1 MAANTFELFQKAVLA
16 SRDVEVSQ
24 LIERDPELK
33 ARINDPAF
41 AFDSPAIVAAAG
53 QGKLPVIDAL
63 LRAGADI
70 NARSSWW
77 AGGFGVLDCASPE
90 LAGELIKR
98 GAVVDVHAAA
108 RLGMLEKLRELV
120 SANPDLVHAR
130 GGDGQ
135 TPLHFAAN
143 IETAAYLLDHG
154 ADVNARDIDHESTAA
169 QYEVRDRQEVA
180 RYLIERGLKTDIL
193 MAAAIGDAG
202 LVRKHLDED
211 PESIRTSVSDEFFP
225 MRDPRAGGTIY
236 IWTLGKFKSA
246 HQIAREF
253 GHKEIVQLLMDRSAA
268 SPEVMLINACWL
280 GDEAT
285 ARTLTAAHPNLAGS
299 LPPADRRQITNAAEM
314 NNTEAVRLMFECG
327 WPVDGDHGTTPL
339 HFAAWHGNAEMV
351 RLILRRH
358 PPLEKKDPAYNAT
371 PLGWAIHG
379 SENGWHRNTGNYG
392 ATVEALLEAGAKAPG
407 QIAGSAAVRTA
418 LATANL
424 RRQSP

>member
-1 MAANTFELFQKAVLA
+1 MAEDAFELFRKAVQEG
-16 SRDVEVSQ
+16 RDVELRQ
-24 LIERDPELK
+24 LIERNPGLK
-33 ARINDPAF
+33 ARINEPVF

-53 QGKLPVIDAL
+53 SGKLPVIDAL
-63 LRAGADI
+63 LGAGADI
-70 NARSSWW
+70 NARSQWW
-77 AGGFGVLDCASPE
+77 AGGFGVLDCANAE
-90 LAGELIKR
+90 LSRELIKR

-108 RLGMLEKLRELV
+108 RLGMLEKLRQLV
-120 SANPDLVHAR
+120 SANPGLVHAR

-143 IETAAYLLDHG
+143 MEIAAYLLDHG
-154 ADVNARDIDHESTAA
+154 ADINARDIDHESTAA
-169 QYEVRDRQEVA
+169 QYQVRDRPEVA
-180 RYLIERGLKTDIL
+180 RYLIQRGSKTDIL

-225 MRDPRAGGTIY
+225 MRDPHAGGTIY

-246 HQIAREF
+246 HHIAREF

-280 GDEAT
+280 GDEAI
-285 ARTLTAAHPNLAGS
+285 ARTLAAAHPNLVGS
-299 LPPADRRQITNAAEM
+299 MPPADRHQITNAAEM
-314 NNTEAVRLMFECG
+314 NNTEAVRLMLECG
-327 WPVDGDHGTTPL
+327 WPLDGDHGTTPL
-339 HFAAWHGNAEMV
+339 HFASWHGNAEMV
-351 RLILRRH
+351 RLILRHH
-358 PPLEKKDPAYNAT
+358 PPLEKRDPAYAAT

-392 ATVEALLEAGAKAPG
+392 ATVEALLEAGAKAPDE
-407 QIAGSAAVRTA
+407 IAGSAAVRTA